1 MKFDEIMRKVLTM
14 FPEAELG
21 EDNDGQ
27 LIVYTGL
34 VSKWNDDDWKPFEE
48 DSIQPLGEPNS
59 RTLEWGLWIKKDP

>member
-34 VSKWNDDDWKPFEE
+34 VSKWNDDDWKPIEE

-59 RTLEWGLWIKKDP
+59 RPLEWGF